1 MLLIKT
7 VCEEENQRKFN
18 WRFLMVLTLGFQN
31 ILNPSSMLASDGD
44 RKRCQANLCE
54 SFSARRGR
62 GHEYMTHQ
70 LMTFKARKQGTP

>member
-1 MLLIKT
+1 
-7 VCEEENQRKFN
+7 
-18 WRFLMVLTLGFQN
+18 MVLTFGFQN

-44 RKRCQANLCE
+44 TTRCQANLCE

-70 LMTFKARKQGTP
+70 LMTFKARKQGTPWSKSAHFLISMKMIFIGA